1 MTLNINNIV
10 KYFGKNK
17 ALDGINI
24 SLEPGIY
31 GLLGPNGAGKTTLM
45 RILTTI
51 INEDSGTITYGD
63 LNWNNK
69 NDVRKIIGYLPQR
82 FSLYKNLTVVQALEH
97 IAILKGIENNINSQV
112 IDVIEKVNLIE
123 QKDKK
128 IGHLSGGM
136 IRRVGIAQAILGNPN
151 IIVVDEPT
159 AGLDPEERMRF
170 RNLIKGLNRN
180 KNNIVIISTHIVD
193 DVEMM
198 CEKVAIMDKGKI
210 ILEGKIA
217 EIKNSAKYIVWEA
230 EVSNEEFLDIEK
242 NFIITQQNKTNT
254 GYKLR
259 LLSANK
265 PIKSAKQVQPN
276 LEEIYLSLIGRE
288 LN

>member
-112 IDVIEKVNLIE
+112 VDVIEKVNLIE

-128 IGHLSGGM
+128 IGH
-136 IRRVGIAQAILGNPN
+136 
-151 IIVVDEPT
+151 
-159 AGLDPEERMRF
+159 
-170 RNLIKGLNRN
+170 
-180 KNNIVIISTHIVD
+180 
-193 DVEMM
+193 
-198 CEKVAIMDKGKI
+198 
-210 ILEGKIA
+210 
-217 EIKNSAKYIVWEA
+217 Y
-230 EVSNEEFLDIEK
+230 
-242 NFIITQQNKTNT
+242 
-254 GYKLR
+254 
-259 LLSANK
+259 
-265 PIKSAKQVQPN
+265 